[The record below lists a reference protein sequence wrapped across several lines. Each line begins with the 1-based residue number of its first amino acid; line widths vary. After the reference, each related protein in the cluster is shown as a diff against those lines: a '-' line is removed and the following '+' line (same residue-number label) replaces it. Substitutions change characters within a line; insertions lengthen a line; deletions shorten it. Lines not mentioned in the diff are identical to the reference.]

1 MPDYIG
7 YMFTNIEFNPSA
19 FKHDVS
25 EVDIRKAIDK
35 LIYED
40 PLEDFENKYLLLG
53 FDTKGV
59 LLEVMYNQIDAD
71 TINVFHAMPC
81 RKGFYSLLRRKY
93 GKNDR

>member
-1 MPDYIG
+1 
-7 YMFTNIEFNPSA
+7 MFAKIEFNPSA

-25 EVDIRKAIDK
+25 EIDIQKAIERF
-35 LIYED
+35 IYED

-53 FDTKGV
+53 FDSKGT
-59 LLEVMYNQIDAD
+59 LLEIMYNHIDSD

-81 RKGFYSLLRRKY
+81 RKSFYNLLGGKD